1 MANNVSAFFTTLVAA
16 ASEASAALVGQTQL
30 VDAVYQD
37 YQPVTLAPY
46 NALQI
51 PLPDQ
56 STLSDIGSGNF
67 TPVDVSA
74 QMVTLTFQNH
84 PGIAYIIRD
93 FEQYRSPETIR
104 TMFLDATF
112 KRAIEYLNG
121 QIANLISAANFSAYP
136 AIASSAGSANLNTTD
151 YAKAWG
157 ALAGGKIPVQDAD
170 HMRLAVH
177 PDVYANLLTNTNWVQ
192 ESMVG
197 RLMSDTARRDAW
209 LGQQFG
215 AQVVWDQQ
223 MPKVAGTPPTYTA
236 LYFHKYAIALGL
248 RNLPAPDERIVDY
261 TTVFV
266 KGVPMRVMIG
276 YNQMMAGYVVTV
288 DFGFALGVV
297 RPNFGQVLTM

>member
-1 MANNVSAFFTTLVAA
+1 MANNVSAFFETLVAA
-16 ASEASAALVGQTQL
+16 ASEASQALVGQVQL

-37 YQPVTLAPY
+37 YQPVTLAPF
-46 NALQI
+46 NTLQI

-56 STLSDIGSGNF
+56 TALTDIGSGNF
-67 TPVDVSA
+67 TPVDVNAATVS
-74 QMVTLTFQNH
+74 LTFQNH

-93 FEQYRSPETIR
+93 FEQYRSAETVR

-121 QIANLISAANFSAYP
+121 QIANLILTSNFNAYAP
-136 AIASSAGSANLNTTD
+136 IASTGGSANLNTTD
-151 YAKAWG
+151 YAKAWSN
-157 ALAGGKIPVQDAD
+157 LAGGKIPVQDSD
-170 HMRLAVH
+170 KMRLAVH
-177 PDVYANLLTNTNWVQ
+177 PDVYANLLTNSAWVQ

-197 RLMSDTARRDAW
+197 RLIADPARRDAW

-236 LYFHKYAIALGL
+236 LYFHKYAVALGL
-248 RNLPAPDERIVDY
+248 RHLPEPDERIVDY
-261 TTVFV
+261 TTVNV
-266 KGVPMRVMIG
+266 KGVPMRVMVG

-297 RPNFGQVLTM
+297 RPNFGQIITM